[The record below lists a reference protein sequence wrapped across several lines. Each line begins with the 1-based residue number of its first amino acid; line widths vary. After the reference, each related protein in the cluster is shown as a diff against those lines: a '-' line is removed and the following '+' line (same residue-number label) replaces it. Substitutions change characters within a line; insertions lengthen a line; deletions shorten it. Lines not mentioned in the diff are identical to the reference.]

1 MLNHPCV
8 SAGMSGFLDPSEA
21 VGQLVEDD
29 GVSYAVDVGVFEGRL
44 RSEG

>member
-1 MLNHPCV
+1 
-8 SAGMSGFLDPSEA
+8 MSGFLDPSEA

-29 GVSYAVDVGVFEGRL
+29 GVSYTVDEGVFEGIH